1 LQRILSASRQSAIL
15 LLAAVGCIASV
26 AQSPTPHSQPGGSV
40 TQNPLQAQL
49 IKTGLYLVSG
59 EGANTLMRMS
69 GNGLVLVDGKL
80 PDSYVFLRAKVKR
93 ISDEPVRALILTNS
107 DPDHTGTN
115 AKFLEAGAHLIA
127 NQDAG
132 LPMSSNDFAQ
142 RAGALSP
149 IVTFDR
155 EYTLK
160 IGGIEAQLM
169 HYGRAHTGGDTVVY
183 FPNLKV
189 VAVGDLYAAL
199 PNPDYSNGGSMVGWG
214 PVLAQVMKLDFDV
227 AIPSAGEP
235 ITKADLEAFQAKM
248 DTLVSR
254 ATQLVKSG
262 VPKDQLMTQLKTDD
276 LGWHFDFTPNQ
287 IDSFYAELH
296 R

>member
-1 LQRILSASRQSAIL
+1 MGTSAK
-15 LLAAVGCIASV
+15 
-26 AQSPTPHSQPGGSV
+26 
-40 TQNPLQAQL
+40 NPLQVQL

-59 EGANTLMRMS
+59 GGANTLIRMS

-80 PDSYVFLRAKVKR
+80 PDSYDYLRAKVKR
-93 ISDEPVRALILTNS
+93 ISDLPVRALILTNA
-107 DPDHTGTN
+107 DPAHTGTN

-132 LPMSSNDFAQ
+132 LPMSANDSP
-142 RAGALSP
+142 RPTGALPP
-149 IVTFDR
+149 IVTFDH

-169 HYGRAHTGGDTVVY
+169 HYGRAKTGGDTVVY

-199 PNPDYSNGGSMVGWG
+199 PNPDYSHGGSLVGWG
-214 PVLAQVMKLDFDV
+214 PVLAQIMKLDFDV
-227 AIPSAGEP
+227 AIPSAGQP
-235 ITKADLEAFQAKM
+235 ITRTDLEAFQTKI

-254 ATQLVKSG
+254 ATELVKTG
-262 VPKDQLMTQLKTDD
+262 VPKDQLMARLKTDD

-296 R
+296 H

>member
-1 LQRILSASRQSAIL
+1 MG
-15 LLAAVGCIASV
+15 AAAK
-26 AQSPTPHSQPGGSV
+26 
-40 TQNPLQAQL
+40 NPLQVQL
-49 IKTGLYLVSG
+49 IKTGLFLVSG
-59 EGANTLMRMS
+59 GGANTLMRMS

-80 PDSYVFLRAKVKR
+80 PDSYEYLRANVKR
-93 ISDEPVRALILTNS
+93 ISDQPVRALILTNA

-115 AKFLEAGAHLIA
+115 AQFLEAGAHLIA

-132 LPMSSNDFAQ
+132 LSMSANDSP
-142 RAGALSP
+142 RPAGALPP

-169 HYGRAHTGGDTVVY
+169 HYGHAHTGGDTVVY

-189 VAVGDLYAAL
+189 VAIGDLYAAL
-199 PNPDYSNGGSMVGWG
+199 PNPDYSNGGSLVGWG

-235 ITKADLEAFQAKM
+235 ITKADLEAFQTKI

-254 ATQLVKSG
+254 ATQLVESG
-262 VPKDQLMTQLKTDD
+262 VPKDQLMTRLKTDD
-276 LGWHFDFTPNQ
+276 LGWHFDFTPNR
-287 IDSFYAELH
+287 IDRFYAELPH
-296 R
+296 

>member
-1 LQRILSASRQSAIL
+1 MQRILSASRPSAIL
-15 LLAAVGCIASV
+15 LLAAIGYIASF
-26 AQSPTPHSQPGGSV
+26 AQSPSTQPRPTGAK
-40 TQNPLQAQL
+40 NPLQVQL

-59 EGANTLMRMS
+59 GGANTLMRMS
-69 GNGLVLVDGKL
+69 ESGLVLVDGKL
-80 PDSYVFLRAKVKR
+80 PDSYAYLRAKMKR
-93 ISDEPVRALILTNS
+93 ITDEPVRALILTNA
-107 DPDHTGTN
+107 DLEHTGTN
-115 AKFLEAGAHLIA
+115 AKFLEAGAHIIV

-132 LPMSSNDFAQ
+132 LPMSANDSP
-142 RAGALSP
+142 RPAGALPP

-189 VAVGDLYAAL
+189 VAVGDLYAEL
-199 PNPDYSNGGSMVGWG
+199 PSPDYSNGGSLAGWG
-214 PVLAQVMKLDFDV
+214 PVLAQILKLDFDV
-227 AIPSAGEP
+227 AIPSAGQP
-235 ITKADLEAFQAKM
+235 ITTADLDAFQTKI

-254 ATQLVKSG
+254 ATQLVKAG
-262 VPKDQLMTQLKTDD
+262 IPKDQLMALLKTND

-287 IDSFYAELH
+287 IDAFYAELLH
-296 R
+296 